1 MNFVIRSFSKGPGST
16 FSECPGPGP
25 GPGPGPIYKVCHIL
39 IWISGQCFIRFL
51 NIFIMVKFPFLKVFF
66 RSRHLISLARAYKRI
81 NKYIELNRN
90 AEIPTS
96 LKILICTQVFVFPE
110 MSPCVLEDG
119 KRFPLIKNNHPNYYC
134 KKVFLNSQGKHLR
147 HANVLKKRYRHRF
160 FSVNLKK
167 FLRTP
172 FL

>member
-1 MNFVIRSFSKGPGST
+1 MPYFHLNIWAMFYPFSKYFYHGQ
-16 FSECPGPGP
+16 
-25 GPGPGPIYKVCHIL
+25 
-39 IWISGQCFIRFL
+39 IS
-51 NIFIMVKFPFLKVFF
+51 FLKVFF
-66 RSRHLISLARAYKRI
+66 RSRHLISLVRACKRI

>member
-1 MNFVIRSFSKGPGST
+1 MFYPFSKYFYHGQ
-16 FSECPGPGP
+16 
-25 GPGPGPIYKVCHIL
+25 
-39 IWISGQCFIRFL
+39 IS
-51 NIFIMVKFPFLKVFF
+51 FLKVFF
-66 RSRHLISLARAYKRI
+66 RSRHLISLVRACKRI

-147 HANVLKKRYRHRF
+147 HANVLKKEIPTQVF
-160 FSVNLKK
+160 FCEFKEIFKNTFFIKY
-167 FLRTP
+167 FL
-172 FL
+172 

>member
-66 RSRHLISLARAYKRI
+66 RSRHLISLVRAYKRI

-96 LKILICTQVFVFPE
+96 LKILICTQIFVFPE

-119 KRFPLIKNNHPNYYC
+119 KRFPLIKNNQPNYYC